1 MVEITAEN
9 SIELGSQESY
19 NKNHMMQYG
28 DDAIF
33 IEFGFF
39 RNVSSLKISNV

>member
-1 MVEITAEN
+1 MVETAAEIQSN
-9 SIELGSQESY
+9 WAV
-19 NKNHMMQYG
+19 KNHMTR
-28 DDAIF
+28 DDVIF

>member
-1 MVEITAEN
+1 
-9 SIELGSQESY
+9 
-19 NKNHMMQYG
+19 MMQYS

-39 RNVSSLKISNV
+39 RNVSSLKISNVW